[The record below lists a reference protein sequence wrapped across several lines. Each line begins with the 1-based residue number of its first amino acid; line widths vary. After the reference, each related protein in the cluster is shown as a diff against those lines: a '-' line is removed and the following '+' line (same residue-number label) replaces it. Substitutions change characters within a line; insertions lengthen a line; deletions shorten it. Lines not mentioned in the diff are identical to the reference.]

1 MELISRWWHQ
11 PDHYRW
17 LSSYLAA
24 HDLQRFTRYM
34 MTVVVTA
41 LAAVP
46 MLMWLSASGPEHPVF
61 LITAVTVSATCVVMA
76 LGWLTHWPTQSE
88 SSAFAI
94 VSCACIA
101 ATCLTQ
107 SYPGAGIQTCV
118 AFAALAGYVAFFHSS
133 RLLTFVLS
141 IAAITGVVCAVRV
154 SVYVDVPLAASKL
167 IVLAVSV
174 LAVPFSAQVLV
185 HILGNDALRSEA
197 DPLTDL
203 PNRRG
208 FHRSVRAL
216 VASTSGTARRRL
228 AVVMVDLDD
237 FKRIN
242 DTSGHAEGDRI
253 LVAVGDILRRNW
265 RTDSVIARIG
275 GEEFVVAIVG
285 PEPQAVEL
293 AERLRFEIST
303 LPSRTTASIGV
314 ASAAFAT
321 IPQAEIRGFANA
333 LVEAADRAMY
343 TAKRSGGNQVHIVGP
358 AEGPDFTADY
368 ARERPTA
375 SSTTATNGNAPW
387 ITADRALS
395 GADISNTAAA
405 ASIDPAPA
413 KTRAA
418 PTAIPPELIQ
428 ATPTPVTIAKKRL

>member
-1 MELISRWWHQ
+1 MQLISQWWHQ

-34 MTVVVTA
+34 MAVIVTA

-46 MLMWLSASGPEHPVF
+46 LLMWASASGPQGPVF
-61 LITAVTVSATCVVMA
+61 LATAVVVAGTCLTMA
-76 LGWLTHWPTQSE
+76 LMWLTRWPTQGQ
-88 SSAFAI
+88 SSVFSVIAGL
-94 VSCACIA
+94 CIA
-101 ATCLTQ
+101 VTCLTQ
-107 SYPGAGIQTCV
+107 SYPGAGIQTCA

-133 RLLTFVLS
+133 RLLTL
-141 IAAITGVVCAVRV
+141 ILAMAALTAVVCTVRV
-154 SVYVDVPLAASKL
+154 GVYVDGALASSKL
-167 IVLAVSV
+167 IVLAISV
-174 LAVPFSAQVLV
+174 FAVPFSAQVLV
-185 HILGNDALRSEA
+185 HILGVDALRSDT
-197 DPLTDL
+197 DPLTEL

-216 VASTSGTARRRL
+216 VASSVGSARQRL

-265 RTDSVIARIG
+265 LTDSVIARIG
-275 GEEFVVAIVG
+275 GEEFVVAVVG
-285 PEPQAVEL
+285 PEPHAVEL
-293 AERLRFEIST
+293 AERLRAEISV
-303 LPSRTTASIGV
+303 LPGDVTASIGI
-314 ASAAFAT
+314 ASAPFSALPDAHVRAFAD
-321 IPQAEIRGFANA
+321 E

-343 TAKRSGGNQVHIVGP
+343 KAKRSGGDRVHVVGR
-358 AEGPDFTADY
+358 AEGPDVAAGY
-368 ARERPTA
+368 VRESPTP
-375 SSTTATNGNAPW
+375 SRTTAINGNAPW
-387 ITADRALS
+387 TTADRALA
-395 GADISNTAAA
+395 GAEASSTMAA
-405 ASIDPAPA
+405 ASMEPTPAN
-413 KTRAA
+413 TRAA

>member
-1 MELISRWWHQ
+1 VERITRWWHQ

-17 LSSYLAA
+17 LSSYIAS
-24 HDLQRFTRYM
+24 HEFQRFTRYM
-34 MTVVVTA
+34 MAFIVLS

-46 MLMWLSASGPEHPVF
+46 ILMWLSASGPKEPIF
-61 LITAVTVSATCVVMA
+61 LLTAAVVSSICVVMA
-76 LGWLTHWPTQSE
+76 LLWLTRWPSQGQST
-88 SSAFAI
+88 AFAI
-94 VSCACIA
+94 IASLCIA

-107 SYPGAGIQTCV
+107 SYPGAGMQCCA

-133 RLLTFVLS
+133 RLLTLVLS
-141 IAAITGVVCAVRV
+141 IAGVTAVVCAVRI
-154 SVYVDVPLAASKL
+154 SVYIDLPLAASKL

-185 HILGNDALRSEA
+185 HILGVDALRSDT

-216 VASTSGTARRRL
+216 VTSSLGTARQRL

-265 RTDSVIARIG
+265 RSDSVIARIG
-275 GEEFVVAIVG
+275 GEEFIVAVVG

-293 AERLRFEIST
+293 AERLRSEISV
-303 LPSRTTASIGV
+303 LPGSITASIGI
-314 ASAAFAT
+314 ASAPFSVIPDTEVRAFAD
-321 IPQAEIRGFANA
+321 A

-343 TAKRSGGNQVHIVGP
+343 KAKRSGGDQVYVVGR
-358 AEGPDFTADY
+358 AEGADFAVGY
-368 ARERPTA
+368 AKVSPTA
-375 SSTTATNGNAPW
+375 SRTTAINGKVPW
-387 ITADRALS
+387 TRADRALS
-395 GADISNTAAA
+395 GADATSTMAA
-405 ASIDPAPA
+405 ASMGPTPAN
-413 KTRAA
+413 TSAA

-428 ATPTPVTIAKKRL
+428 ATPTAVTTAKKRL

>member
-1 MELISRWWHQ
+1 VQLISQWWHQ

-24 HDLQRFTRYM
+24 HNLQRFTRYM
-34 MTVVVTA
+34 MACVVTA

-46 MLMWLSASGPEHPVF
+46 LLMWSSASGPTGPVF
-61 LITAVTVSATCVVMA
+61 IAVAVVVSVTCLAMA
-76 LGWLTHWPTQSE
+76 LLWLTRWPTGGQAT
-88 SSAFAI
+88 AFALT
-94 VSCACIA
+94 SAACIA
-101 ATCLTQ
+101 AVCLTQ
-107 SYPGAGIQTCV
+107 SYPGAGIQTCA

-133 RLLTFVLS
+133 RLLAVVLS
-141 IAAITGVVCAVRV
+141 VAAVTAAACTVRV
-154 SVYVDVPLAASKL
+154 GMYVDVPLAGSKL

-174 LAVPFSAQVLV
+174 FAVPFSAQVLV
-185 HILGNDALRSEA
+185 HILGMDALRSDT
-197 DPLTDL
+197 DPLTEL

-216 VASTSGTARRRL
+216 VTSSLGSVHQRL

-265 RTDSVIARIG
+265 LADCVIARIG
-275 GEEFVVAIVG
+275 GEEFVVAVVG
-285 PEPQAVEL
+285 PEPHAMAL
-293 AERLRFEIST
+293 AERLRSEISV
-303 LPSRTTASIGV
+303 LPGGITASIGI
-314 ASAAFAT
+314 ASVPFFAVPDEEVRAFAD
-321 IPQAEIRGFANA
+321 A

-343 TAKRSGGNQVHIVGP
+343 KAKRSGGNQVYTVGR
-358 AEGPDFTADY
+358 AEGADFASVY
-368 ARERPTA
+368 AKESPIPSR
-375 SSTTATNGNAPW
+375 TTATNGNVPW
-387 ITADRALS
+387 TMAERAFS
-395 GADISNTAAA
+395 GADASSTAAA
-405 ASIDPAPA
+405 ASMEPTPAN
-413 KTRAA
+413 TSAA